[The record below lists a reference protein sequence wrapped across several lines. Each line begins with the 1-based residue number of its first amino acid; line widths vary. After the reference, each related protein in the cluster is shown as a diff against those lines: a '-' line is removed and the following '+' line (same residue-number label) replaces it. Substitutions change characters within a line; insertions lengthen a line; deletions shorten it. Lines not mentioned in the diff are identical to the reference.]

1 MSVRITVNLT
11 NAEAKAVLNSEGL
24 SNGWGIR
31 KSKTLQSAER
41 KLLDALEVSWN
52 AMIDRRHGA

>member
-1 MSVRITVNLT
+1 MSVEITVKLT
-11 NAEAKAVLNSEGL
+11 NAEAESVLKSEGL

-31 KSKTLQSAER
+31 KSKALQSAER

>member
-1 MSVRITVNLT
+1 MSVEITVKLT
-11 NAEAKAVLNSEGL
+11 NAEAEAVLRSEGL

-31 KSKTLQSAER
+31 KSKSLQSAEK
-41 KLLDALEVSWN
+41 KLLDALEASWI